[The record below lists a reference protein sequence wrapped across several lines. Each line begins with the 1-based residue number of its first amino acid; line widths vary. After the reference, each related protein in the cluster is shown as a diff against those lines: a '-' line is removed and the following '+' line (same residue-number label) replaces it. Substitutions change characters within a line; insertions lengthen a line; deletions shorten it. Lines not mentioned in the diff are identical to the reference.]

1 MTENKDI
8 HSYQLIRWK
17 SFMSI
22 STEYFTTLLKITS
35 LKSSFNDDFSVRI
48 GERSRELNQLELRL
62 FLLLTPFILLLGA
75 FDSEFIQ
82 RITIFGITMSKDNG
96 TQSVLLLVSAVLVL
110 FTSAASVVSAYY
122 LQVLKAYVSVDH
134 DERIVS
140 YYIHQFQ
147 WSIGSLFDGLKDNQI
162 KHSFIYGAVNAALAA
177 SLLCVIVVI
186 KVLILTIFVGAIIST
201 QGMLGVP
208 VFFNILIVI
217 VAVCAIFDISC
228 VLLTIPLP
236 FMDYSNIAK
245 IEELKK
251 TNPSLAEEIELDIAK
266 RGLDRDRRNLLA
278 LQAIVLLS
286 FVIVPTYVFLGADL
300 VSRYEM
306 VPQILLALLLMLAVV
321 SPILD
326 KIEVIILGNIFK
338 TAEKELK
345 FKRYVSSKKWMLKA
359 RLISA
364 AVVGFGVFKYF
375 H

>member
-1 MTENKDI
+1 
-8 HSYQLIRWK
+8 
-17 SFMSI
+17 MSI
-22 STEYFTTLLKITS
+22 STEHFTTLLKITS

-48 GERSRELNQLELRL
+48 GERSRELSQLELRL

-147 WSIGSLFDGLKDNQI
+147 WSINSLFDGLKDNQL
-162 KHSFIYGAVNAALAA
+162 KHSFISGAIIAAWTA

-208 VFFNILIVI
+208 VFVNILIVI
-217 VAVCAIFDISC
+217 VAVCAIVFDISC
-228 VLLTIPLP
+228 VLLTIHLP
-236 FMDYSNIAK
+236 FTDYSNIAK

-306 VPQILLALLLMLAVV
+306 VPQILLALLLMFAVV
-321 SPILD
+321 SPILN
-326 KIEVIILGNIFK
+326 KMEVIILGNIFK

-345 FKRYVSSKKWMLKA
+345 FKRYVSSKKWILKA